1 MYLAKTKPALK
12 IGQARNFAGIHW
24 RSDAEWGMRLGEA
37 VALSVLRDQNN
48 NYVGEN
54 FEGFIITKFDG
65 TTVTV

>member
-1 MYLAKTKPALK
+1 MRL
-12 IGQARNFAGIHW
+12 ISHFAGIHW

-54 FEGFIITKFDG
+54 FEGFIITEFDG
-65 TTVTV
+65 TTVTI